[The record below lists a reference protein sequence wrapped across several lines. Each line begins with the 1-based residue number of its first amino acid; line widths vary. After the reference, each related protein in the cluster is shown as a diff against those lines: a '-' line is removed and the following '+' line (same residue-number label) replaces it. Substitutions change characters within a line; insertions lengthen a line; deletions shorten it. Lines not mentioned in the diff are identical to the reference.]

1 MKHVLW
7 TRKMHLPLL
16 SLSVMKVNS
25 PVFDEGL
32 EVEGE
37 AHAERQ
43 QRWILL
49 ENFGKNLKV
58 CFTVLVG
65 KLSCGQLHLEV
76 MEISSV
82 KHDFT
87 SKIKK
92 N

>member
-1 MKHVLW
+1 M
-7 TRKMHLPLL
+7 
-16 SLSVMKVNS
+16 NS

-43 QRWILL
+43 QGWIFL

-65 KLSCGQLHLEV
+65 KLPCGQLHLEG
-76 MEISSV
+76 MGISSV
-82 KHDFT
+82 KHNSFT
-87 SKIKK
+87 SKWNEKTK
-92 N
+92 QNKVKL

>member
-1 MKHVLW
+1 MKA
-7 TRKMHLPLL
+7 
-16 SLSVMKVNS
+16 NS

-43 QRWILL
+43 QRWIFL

-76 MEISSV
+76 REIFSV
-82 KHDFT
+82 KYDFT
-87 SKIKK
+87 RGIKK
-92 N
+92 LHKSYSLV